1 MKKLIF
7 LISVFSKILTCVV
20 LATAF
25 FATVWNGAK
34 TIDAMVL
41 WQMPLVSFLCSVTVF
56 IYPWDRNMTK
66 PQVVGLTAVHY
77 FLINVI
83 VLGAGYLFYWYDV
96 KSIWNVLA
104 MMLAIAL
111 IFGIVCATSW
121 KKSVKEA
128 VQMNEKLKK
137 QFK

>member
-1 MKKLIF
+1 MKKLAF
-7 LISVFSKILTCVV
+7 LVSVFSKILTCVA

-25 FATVWNGAK
+25 FATLWNSSD

-56 IYPWDRNMTK
+56 IYPWDKNMTK
-66 PQVVGLTAVHY
+66 AEIVGRTIIHY
-77 FLINVI
+77 LLINVI
-83 VLGAGYLFYWYDV
+83 VLGAGYLFDWYDV

-111 IFGIVCATSW
+111 IFGIVSATSW
-121 KKSVKEA
+121 KKAEKEA